1 VVVLCF
7 AWALYLSSRHPK
19 ADLPYAWTIPLLLY
33 VAAPIGA
40 AAITYL
46 ISRHMRTKRVAEIE
60 RRRAAD
66 EIRTREEEANRLAI
80 NAQRVLQESRQIV
93 ESMPAVLD
101 NAEAWLRHAEDEFS
115 AHAYS
120 PFWDAIEEGTL
131 NLARFAEMADQLSR
145 NARTYDGVLRGRR
158 HDFPPF
164 PVQPSEIPDPRPAVG
179 ELRRL
184 VRMGQTDFQFAQIWE
199 DHKTRQVLA
208 LGFGTLA
215 EAIEGIGESV
225 SSHLDEL
232 RDLLREHG

>member
-1 VVVLCF
+1 VYVV
-7 AWALYLSSRHPK
+7 
-19 ADLPYAWTIPLLLY
+19 
-33 VAAPIGA
+33 APIGA

-46 ISRHMRTKRVAEIE
+46 ISRHMREKRVAEIE
-60 RRRAAD
+60 RCRAAD
-66 EIRTREEEANRLAI
+66 EIHAREEEANHLTI
-80 NAQRVLQESRQIV
+80 NAQRTLQESRQIV
-93 ESMPAVLD
+93 ESMPAVLR

-131 NLARFAEMADQLSR
+131 DLARFAEMADQLSR

-164 PVQPSEIPDPRPAVG
+164 PVQPSEIPDPRPTVG

-184 VRMGQTDFQFAQIWE
+184 VRMGQTHFQFTQIWE
-199 DHKTRQVLA
+199 DHKTRHVLA